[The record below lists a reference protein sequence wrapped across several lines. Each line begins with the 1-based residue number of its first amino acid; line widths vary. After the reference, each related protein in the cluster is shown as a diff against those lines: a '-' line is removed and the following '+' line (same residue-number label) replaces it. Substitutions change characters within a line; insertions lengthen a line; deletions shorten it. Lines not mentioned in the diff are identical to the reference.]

1 MAASPPWANLIGA
14 LVREIATRLPCKF
27 DRVHFAAV
35 CRSWRESLE
44 QLAPLPRD
52 YATHP
57 AVVPDWVRYARYIGA
72 YDDGWVFLS
81 TAPPQGPQHHLLLD
95 TYQFD
100 RHINLPDA
108 FIEHHTGALLPLS
121 IVAAALSFYPDV
133 DGRCVFAGII
143 NVGPVPQGRP
153 MIAFWRIFDPVVPG
167 LFSGPLNPRRE
178 WDAVDVVHHHGA
190 FHFLTQGEHIIVAKP
205 EFHYW
210 CPVPAMPQ
218 VDWEFRC
225 FPSNRRGYNQQHV
238 KARYLVKSRED
249 LLMVVRCSPHPGQ
262 PTSAFKVFRMV
273 PSQRARCRQ
282 YIWQRVPSL
291 GGRMLFVGR
300 GCSRSYEADHYPAGI
315 AGGIYFFDDGF
326 IQDPRLR
333 EMDGITW
340 PHGGALLPGTRRI
353 ELLPP
358 SPVVVAAPTS
368 IACVAV
374 VASIRAATP
383 LLMSRN
389 VAYRLSLNG
398 RTSPVTSHRWNS
410 PPLGDV
416 VVLHPS
422 SQAPARR
429 LAAPQPAT
437 TSATAAARLSRYCA
451 GAESPRQTLRASA
464 RAVVGEIANHLPCE
478 FDCVH
483 FAAVCRS
490 WRASLE
496 QQAALPLPPALPVL
510 ILPLAE
516 RPAVSCVLSNCAIH
530 PAVLPEW
537 PHDARYIGAYD
548 DGWVILSIAP
558 PRDSRPHIDLPTE
571 FIAQQDGAPGQEW
584 QLPFSIVAATLSSQ
598 PDVDGCVFAGIIS
611 VDPVPRGQRT
621 IGFWR
626 ASDRV
631 IPHLFQT
638 HNPPWDVEDVPSIS
652 SPKGSTSCHG
662 PDFHGGDPVDWEMR
676 AFEHIG
682 REYDQY
688 VEARYL
694 VESRED
700 LLMVVRCSPYPGQP
714 TSEFRV
720 FRMAQAGPDD
730 VFPYQHY
737 VWLELPSLEGR
748 MLFVGRGCSRSYD
761 ADQYPGF
768 EGGVYFFDDD
778 IQDPAMLPLGV
789 ATLFSFNDCGKWTKN
804 TCLHGGA
811 LLPGDRLHPPR
822 LMNRLLQRIN
832 KRVAQSQT
840 FQRISGVIYIP

>member
-27 DRVHFAAV
+27 NRVHFAAV

-44 QLAPLPRD
+44 QLAPLPRSPALPFLILPLAEGPAVSCILSD

-57 AVVPDWVRYARYIGA
+57 AVVLDWVRYARYIGA

-121 IVAAALSFYPDV
+121 IVVAALSFYPDV

-326 IQDPRLR
+326 IQDPVML
-333 EMDGITW
+333 
-340 PHGGALLPGTRRI
+340 
-353 ELLPP
+353 
-358 SPVVVAAPTS
+358 
-368 IACVAV
+368 
-374 VASIRAATP
+374 
-383 LLMSRN
+383 
-389 VAYRLSLNG
+389 
-398 RTSPVTSHRWNS
+398 
-410 PPLGDV
+410 
-416 VVLHPS
+416 
-422 SQAPARR
+422 QQ
-429 LAAPQPAT
+429 PQ
-437 TSATAAARLSRYCA
+437 Y
-451 GAESPRQTLRASA
+451 
-464 RAVVGEIANHLPCE
+464 
-478 FDCVH
+478 
-483 FAAVCRS
+483 
-490 WRASLE
+490 
-496 QQAALPLPPALPVL
+496 
-510 ILPLAE
+510 
-516 RPAVSCVLSNCAIH
+516 SCS
-530 PAVLPEW
+530 
-537 PHDARYIGAYD
+537 
-548 DGWVILSIAP
+548 
-558 PRDSRPHIDLPTE
+558 
-571 FIAQQDGAPGQEW
+571 
-584 QLPFSIVAATLSSQ
+584 
-598 PDVDGCVFAGIIS
+598 
-611 VDPVPRGQRT
+611 
-621 IGFWR
+621 
-626 ASDRV
+626 
-631 IPHLFQT
+631 
-638 HNPPWDVEDVPSIS
+638 
-652 SPKGSTSCHG
+652 
-662 PDFHGGDPVDWEMR
+662 
-676 AFEHIG
+676 
-682 REYDQY
+682 
-688 VEARYL
+688 
-694 VESRED
+694 
-700 LLMVVRCSPYPGQP
+700 
-714 TSEFRV
+714 
-720 FRMAQAGPDD
+720 
-730 VFPYQHY
+730 
-737 VWLELPSLEGR
+737 
-748 MLFVGRGCSRSYD
+748 
-761 ADQYPGF
+761 
-768 EGGVYFFDDD
+768 
-778 IQDPAMLPLGV
+778 
-789 ATLFSFNDCGKWTKN
+789 DCGKWTESPGPMVER
-804 TCLHGGA
+804 CFPAQGA
-811 LLPGDRLHPPR
+811 SNYSPQGWRLP
-822 LMNRLLQRIN
+822 
-832 KRVAQSQT
+832 
-840 FQRISGVIYIP
+840 